1 MTYLSATVFDYRPN
15 FDELESGQLDDFAF
29 ESTGSGAF
37 TPWKPT
43 TKPKRSGKIPF
54 ILPTPEDQRA
64 FRLLVQAMEGPRN
77 GFWLP
82 LWTSDYVAT
91 EDALASAVTIRVR
104 AIGLEQKRSFGEQFQ
119 HLAIATIDKLECYE
133 IDSVTDLGGGVE
145 EITLTTGLSTAL
157 DSNVSAVFGLIWAR
171 IEGDEIEYSF
181 PGGWNVA
188 EVTLNWTELGA
199 QAAEA
204 ETSAKH
210 AFLYVFTRG
219 TVVWR
224 WCNYPVAVTVGS
236 DTFAPAD
243 ITHGQ
248 LRSGTDFLAEE
259 FELTIATDDPASPFA
274 ESYARNWAVPVMV
287 DVYRVDLEA
296 IPGALPAAD
305 YTGMVVSAAVSTNGG
320 MTLQCSSVM
329 RLSELQVPVVAYS
342 RLCPFRLFDE
352 NCGVAE
358 STYTTAGTIDAI
370 TSDYVEASEWAAK
383 ATAESDVN
391 WFAMGKVVVG
401 DEVRLVTG
409 QDGGKLYVN
418 LPFRDAIVGDAAS
431 ATTGCNKRLSGCT
444 KHANTSRTM
453 QFTYIP
459 RQNPQLEA
467 LATPKSGG
475 GKKG

>member
-1 MTYLSATVFDYRPN
+1 MTYLGSTVFDYRPN
-15 FDELESGQLDDFAF
+15 FKELEAGQLDDFVF

-43 TKPKRSGKIPF
+43 TKPKRSGKLPF
-54 ILPTPEDQRA
+54 LLPTPGDQRT
-64 FRLLVQAMEGPRN
+64 FRLLVQEMEGARN

-82 LWTSDYVAT
+82 LWTTDYAAT
-91 EDALASAVTIRVR
+91 QDALTSATTIRVR

-119 HLAIATIDKLECYE
+119 HLCIATIDKLEAYE
-133 IDSVTDLGGGVE
+133 IASVADLGGGVE
-145 EITLTTGLSTAL
+145 EITLTSGLTTAL

-171 IEGDEIEYSF
+171 IEDDEVEYSF
-181 PGGWNVA
+181 PGGWGVA

-199 QAAEA
+199 QAAAA
-204 ETSAKH
+204 ETSAKY
-210 AFLYVFTRG
+210 AYLYQFTRG

-224 WCNYPVAVTVGS
+224 WCNYPVQVTVGA
-236 DTFAPAD
+236 TVFTPAD
-243 ITHGQ
+243 ITHGE
-248 LRSGTDFLAEE
+248 LRSGVDFLAEE
-259 FELTIATDDPASPFA
+259 FELTLATDDPASPFA
-274 ESYARNWAVPVMV
+274 ESYARNWAVPVFL
-287 DVYRVDLEA
+287 DVFRVDLEA
-296 IPGALPAAD
+296 IPGALPTAD
-305 YTGMVVSAAVSTNGG
+305 YTGMVVSAAVAENGG
-320 MTLQCSSVM
+320 MRLRCSSVM
-329 RLSELQVPVVAYS
+329 RMSELQVPVVAYS
-342 RLCPFRLFDE
+342 RLCPFRLFDT

-358 STYTTAGTIDAI
+358 ASFTTAGTIDAI
-370 TSDYVEASEWAAK
+370 TDDYVEASEWAAK

-391 WFAMGKVVVG
+391 WFALGKVIVG

-409 QDGGKLYVN
+409 QSAGKLYIN

-431 ATTGCNKRLSGCT
+431 ATTGCNKRLTGCT
-444 KHANTSRTM
+444 KHANTARTM